1 MYISIIQLLQ
11 YLQPR
16 DIMKQTADRRNE
28 CGFPQKKVIIIE
40 SHDSDSATASGL
52 DSCSPSVVVSVQV

>member
-16 DIMKQTADRRNE
+16 DIMKQTADRR
-28 CGFPQKKVIIIE
+28 IE
-40 SHDSDSATASGL
+40 VSLEESDYH
-52 DSCSPSVVVSVQV
+52 